1 LWSFASLGIL
11 SLHVPCSSMAWKSVA
26 LPYDCKMRYRI
37 TGHLTTYDVFWHF
50 YRFSDR
56 MLPFDIVGRRMG
68 LRRRQVHARARRR
81 DVNDRGGD
89 PAIAVMRPE
98 ARARGE
104 QHSTRAAGAT
114 RLGQRGARHSSWA
127 PSHCATTA

>member
-26 LPYDCKMRYRI
+26 LPYDCKMRYRN

-56 MLPFDIVGRRMG
+56 MLPFDIVGRKKG
-68 LRRRQVHARARRR
+68 LRLSLWPRAWRSRPVSQIGHAVVEVIRTKS
-81 DVNDRGGD
+81 
-89 PAIAVMRPE
+89 E
-98 ARARGE
+98 
-104 QHSTRAAGAT
+104 
-114 RLGQRGARHSSWA
+114 SS
-127 PSHCATTA
+127 CM